1 MLMHEEQI
9 FWGKKQ
15 KTNKQKKLYFKY
27 FNKKA
32 KLHFWRDS
40 E

>member
-9 FWGKKQ
+9 FWKNQ
-15 KTNKQKKLYFKY
+15 KNKQTKKLYFKY